1 MCILSD
7 ENMTKRLTW
16 EQKRVVSHGAGHAL
30 VKAVPGSGKTTTLVK
45 RVERLVR
52 SGVDPRSI
60 LILMYNKSAQV
71 SFSQKLRVAL
81 KSPVIPEARTFH
93 SLALEIVR
101 YGERN
106 QRIRKKELLGSDDY
120 RYDQL
125 IKQAYREGFEEET
138 DYIFPNDIEAL
149 ELFIARCRA
158 AAVTPSDA
166 ASDPMFGSEKPESIR
181 AYRRYCELLGENG
194 LRTFDDALIEAVELL
209 RNDTG
214 FSGHLAHIIVD
225 EYQDV
230 NLVQH
235 DMTRLLARSGA
246 SVMAVGDIN
255 QCIYEWRGARPDFIG
270 GLFEKHYLNT
280 RVFQLSC
287 TFRFG
292 HELSLMANSVIRR
305 NSAKL
310 TRLCVS
316 HPSTP
321 RTEVRVHSD
330 KCLSTVL
337 SGLASTEGTRAILSR
352 TKASLAEVE
361 IALRLC
367 RVPYRY
373 LNGATSLHTRTEI
386 GILIVGILLA
396 VYGDL
401 SRLDNHPNKQQ
412 ILFGFLRQAGF
423 RWKKGQLKSA
433 LSGLMAPSADPWW
446 VLGELFKYSIPQKD
460 RLAQLRSVCKNADEQ
475 TPAVHVFRKL
485 HSAGFIDSIGNE
497 GVSRT
502 KSNDQRRG
510 LAKLDELLDASDIN
524 ASNFLGLILRPTQDL
539 GGHEPFVLST
549 LHGAKGLEWD
559 NVIFVG
565 LTEQE
570 FPGGNPDELRSIISP
585 AQPAQND
592 EAIEEERRLFY
603 VGITRSK
610 HQLHL
615 ITPEDDG
622 LEKWLS
628 NRWDSSPKRPPIAT
642 RFVYEAGW
650 TNCSETSA
658 AIYAQTV
665 GQQKRDFSKFHQWYL
680 RDLQRLRV

>member
-1 MCILSD
+1 MCILSG

-52 SGVDPRSI
+52 SGIDPRSI

-71 SFSQKLRVAL
+71 SFSQKLRTAL
-81 KSPVIPEARTFH
+81 RSPVIPEARTFH

-101 YGERN
+101 HGERN

-138 DYIFPNDIEAL
+138 DYIDPNDIEAL

-181 AYRRYCELLGENG
+181 AYRRYCELLEENG

-214 FSGHLAHIIVD
+214 LSDHIAHIIVD

-230 NLVQH
+230 NLIQH

-270 GLFEKHYLNT
+270 GLFEKHYPNT

-330 KCLSTVL
+330 SCLSTVL

-352 TKASLAEVE
+352 TKASLAEAE

-367 RVPYRY
+367 GVPYRY
-373 LNGATSLHTRTEI
+373 LNGATSLYTRTEI

-412 ILFGFLRQAGF
+412 ILFGFLKQAGF
-423 RWKKGQLKSA
+423 KWKKGQFKSA
-433 LSGLMAPSADPWW
+433 LSGLMAPSADPWS

-485 HSAGFIDSIGNE
+485 HSAGFIASIGKE

-510 LAKLDELLDASDIN
+510 VAKVDELLDASDIN
-524 ASNFLGLILRPTQDL
+524 ASNFLGLILRPTQDSEDD
-539 GGHEPFVLST
+539 EPFVLST
-549 LHGAKGLEWD
+549 LHGSKGLEWD
-559 NVIFVG
+559 NVILVG

-603 VGITRSK
+603 VGMTRSK
-610 HQLHL
+610 QQLHL
-615 ITPEDDG
+615 ITPQDDG
-622 LEKWLS
+622 LEKWLN

-650 TNCSETSA
+650 TACSETSA
-658 AIYAQTV
+658 AIYAQKAD
-665 GQQKRDFSKFHQWYL
+665 QQKRDFSKFHQWYL